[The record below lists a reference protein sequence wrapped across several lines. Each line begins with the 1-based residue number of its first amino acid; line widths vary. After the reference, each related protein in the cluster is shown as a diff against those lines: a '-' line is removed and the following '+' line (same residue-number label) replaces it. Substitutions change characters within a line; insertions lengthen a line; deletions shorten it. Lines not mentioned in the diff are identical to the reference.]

1 MVFACGR
8 FFIFLQSGFRYLS
21 LEQKVEVLDR
31 VDGDLIAQFLVDN
44 PAVRIVDLSGSR
56 LEDGVE
62 WTAAVAG
69 ELVITKEICQGTRLM
84 QSPYIMLPLLALGDG
99 GDGSGLASSQEPL
112 IIICK
117 VGSSYKLVPQSQQ
130 CVLNGS
136 IIVGLFSFIKRAIGS
151 SEQTPTVE
159 CILSTTEVISGIQM
173 CDVYAIQNLQ
183 PNESQLLYVL

>member
-62 WTAAVAG
+62 LTAAVAG
-69 ELVITKEICQGTRLM
+69 ELVITKETCQGTRLM
-84 QSPYIMLPLLALGDG
+84 QSPYIKLPLLALGDD

-130 CVLNGS
+130 CLLNGS

-159 CILSTTEVISGIQM
+159 CILSTTEVSGIQM
-173 CDVYAIQNLQ
+173 CEVYAIQNLQ